1 MATSFTEIYDLFLMN
16 IQDYKLNNLYATSTP
31 NFETYLKGFLIR
43 SIPNFKNCASGLNY
57 NNSANQFTTDKTL
70 TEKLILSN
78 IMVQEWFL
86 KEVHNVTQFNIL
98 LSDTDF
104 KRYAEANNLKSK
116 ADYSNMIREKISQLM
131 TDYGLENIDW
141 EAWADG
147 NFS

>member
-1 MATSFTEIYDLFLMN
+1 MATDFTDIYDLFLMN

-43 SIPNFKNCASGLNY
+43 AIPNFKNCKTGLDYSG
-57 NNSANQFTTDKTL
+57 NSFTVDKTL

-78 IMVQEWFL
+78 LMVQEWFL

-116 ADYSNMIREKISQLM
+116 ADYSNMLREKISQLQ
-131 TDYGLENIDW
+131 TDYGLENVDW
-141 EAWADG
+141 EAWSNG

>member
-16 IQDYKLNNLYATSTP
+16 IKDYKLDNLYATSTP

-43 SIPNFKNCASGLNY
+43 AIPSFRNCASGLDY
-57 NNSANQFTTDKTL
+57 SGDSFTTTKTL

-116 ADYSNMIREKISQLM
+116 ADYSNMIREKISQLQ
-131 TDYGLENIDW
+131 TDYGLENVNW
-141 EAWADG
+141 EAWSNG